1 MSKQKRVET
10 DNQNS
15 SQRSIKIIKRDIP
28 YVGFDTEEEYKKSYD
43 LITNIPNEDLIVAKI
58 AIEAAGSEHTVFGNA
73 YNMIGGY
80 MQDHIGIYIQKDLK
94 PSNEVEAVFY
104 AMSLVRRKFKELS
117 GGEKYGS

>member
-1 MSKQKRVET
+1 MWER
-10 DNQNS
+10 
-15 SQRSIKIIKRDIP
+15 KI
-28 YVGFDTEEEYKKSYD
+28 F
-43 LITNIPNEDLIVAKI
+43 NEDLIVAKI

-104 AMSLVRRKFKELS
+104 AMSLVRRKFKVTFKEFQPS
-117 GGEKYGS
+117 GYAV